1 MGSVM
6 DVSSWSQGLE
16 ESTRTAFLNIQLKEL
31 AAPPEPLL
39 TEPFASDLSSEKQF
53 ELATGTIVKA
63 VKERTNVAASEPQR
77 PRRWSR
83 VVDNWLW
90 RLGRPR

>member
-1 MGSVM
+1 M

-16 ESTRTAFLNIQLKEL
+16 EPTRTAFLNIQLKEL
-31 AAPPEPLL
+31 VVPPEPLL
-39 TEPFASDLSSEKQF
+39 THPFARDLSSEKRF

-83 VVDNWLW
+83 VVDDWLW
-90 RLGRPR
+90 RLVRPR